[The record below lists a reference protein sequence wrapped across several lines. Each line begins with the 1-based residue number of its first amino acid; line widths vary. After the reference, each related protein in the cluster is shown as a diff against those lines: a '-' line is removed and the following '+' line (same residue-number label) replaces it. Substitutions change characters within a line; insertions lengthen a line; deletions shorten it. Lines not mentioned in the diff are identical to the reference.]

1 MRMISTRVSFR
12 SIISRPHF
20 RSPHSSRRENK
31 FTPDQHGGDEGA
43 LLTFR
48 SALPPVHSNQQGR
61 VSQIRKLTTHTNL
74 KRITSVLPVTLPETP
89 VALPIPHEDIIHC
102 LITVIQ

>member
-12 SIISRPHF
+12 SIISRLTFVP
-20 RSPHSSRRENK
+20 RTAVGENK
-31 FTPDQHGGDEGA
+31 FTPGQHGGDEGD

-61 VSQIRKLTTHTNL
+61 VSPIRKLATHPNFQRL
-74 KRITSVLPVTLPETP
+74 TSVLPVIPPEP
-89 VALPIPHEDIIHC
+89 RNLEILLSALFSK
-102 LITVIQ
+102 